1 MPGRRRGP
9 AGTLLAR
16 SFADADVW
24 ALCATYAAGQ
34 CPANTGAV
42 ARAYRPTDAV
52 AQQPANAGPVASA
65 NS

>member
-9 AGTLLAR
+9 ARTLLAR
-16 SFADADVW
+16 SFADAYIRSICE
-24 ALCATYAAGQ
+24 AYAAAHAA
-34 CPANTGAV
+34 ANTGAV
-42 ARAYRPTDAV
+42 ARSYRTTNAA